1 MAQNAAQQKLKIQK
15 KISVIKK
22 ALQELSGAVS
32 ALDQGLLAGI
42 VPDSYS
48 QAKPY
53 ITNVDNFQFHYKGTH
68 DAILALP
75 IRTIF
80 RPIIY
85 GAAALEDEV
94 VDLLFDLFPAELI
107 RDNIDGLTRRK
118 R

>member
-1 MAQNAAQQKLKIQK
+1 MALNEAQQKLKIQR

-42 VPDSYS
+42 VPIER
-48 QAKPY
+48 KPY
-53 ITNVDNFQFHYKGTH
+53 RTNVDNFQFHYKGTH

-75 IRTIF
+75 IRAIF

-85 GAAALEDEV
+85 GAHALEEEV
-94 VDLLFDLFPAELI
+94 VDLLFDLFPADVI
-107 RDNIDGLTRRK
+107 SDNMNGLTRRK